1 MPMGVFHSYRR
12 NELIADNIIHVVG
25 VAAGLIGTVILFVAV
40 AYQKD
45 MVKVFGVVLYGFGLI
60 SMLAASA
67 LYNMAQSSQRRAL
80 YQRMDHAAIFVMIA
94 GTHTPFALLALEG
107 AAAYGFFAL
116 IWGVALLGA
125 GLKLW
130 APHLLSSPVSTAL
143 YLLLGWGEFVTLA
156 PVFGLLSTQVLFLL
170 VTGGILYSLGVAF
183 HHWHRLPYHNAIWHV
198 MVLAAAACHYGAI
211 LEAVVLS
218 GATV

>member
-12 NELIADNIIHVVG
+12 NELMVDNFIHVIG

-45 MVKVFGVVLYGFGLI
+45 VMRAFGVVLYGFGLI

-67 LYNMAQSSQRRAL
+67 LYNMAQSSDRRAL
-80 YQRMDHAAIFVMIA
+80 FQRMDHAAIFVMIA
-94 GTHTPFALLALEG
+94 GTHTPFALLALNG
-107 AAAYGFFAL
+107 PVAYGFFAL
-116 IWGVALLGA
+116 VWGVALMGA

-156 PVFGLLSTQVLFLL
+156 PVFGLLSTQALSLL
-170 VTGGILYSLGVAF
+170 VAGGVLYSLGVAF
-183 HHWHRLPYHNAIWHV
+183 HHWHRLPFHNAIWHG

-211 LEAVVLS
+211 LEAVVL
-218 GATV
+218 A